1 MDKRNS
7 SSRSKF
13 GAKKSSFKKDSSD
26 KPKRDFAD
34 KGERAPYS
42 DRPKKSFDKS
52 SSDRPKRSF
61 DRDATDKPK
70 RNFADKGERTSYS
83 DKPKRSFD
91 KSSSDRPKRNFDRD
105 ATDKPKRDFADKGER
120 TGYADRPKRS
130 FDKDSSTD
138 KPKRSF
144 DREGGDK
151 PKRSFSDKGGR
162 PSFGDKPKRF
172 DRGFSDRPKRSFDK
186 EEGAEEGKPKKLFA
200 DRGERAQHYAN
211 KNEKSQLKRS
221 SFERGERAPY
231 DPSKPK
237 NYKKDYTKKKEATVT
252 NADKGL
258 IRLNKYI
265 ANAGICSRREAD
277 DLIKSGCVTVN
288 GKVVSELGYTVKA
301 TDEINYSGE
310 RIKSEKH
317 VYLLLNKPKD
327 YITTNADERGRKTV
341 MELIDGACKE
351 RIYPVGRLDRNTT
364 GLLLFTN
371 DGDLTKKLTH
381 PKHEVE
387 KLYHVELDKNFKQED
402 FVKLKEGIELEDGFI
417 KPDEVAYTGE
427 TKREVGVK
435 IHSGRNRIVR
445 RSFEHLG
452 YDVLRLDRVMF
463 ASLTKKNLPRAKWR
477 FLTDKEVS
485 FLKMLK

>member
-34 KGERAPYS
+34 RGERTS
-42 DRPKKSFDKS
+42 H
-52 SSDRPKRSF
+52 SDRPKRSF
-61 DRDATDKPK
+61 DKDSSDKPKRSFDREGGDKPK
-70 RNFADKGERTSYS
+70 RNFADKGERTSYT

-91 KSSSDRPKRNFDRD
+91 REGG
-105 ATDKPKRDFADKGER
+105 DKPKRNFADKGER

-130 FDKDSSTD
+130 FDKDSSD

-151 PKRSFSDKGGR
+151 PKRNFSDKGGR
-162 PSFGDKPKRF
+162 PSFGDKAKRS
-172 DRGFSDRPKRSFDK
+172 FSDRPKRSFDK
-186 EEGAEEGKPKKLFA
+186 EEGAEEGKSKKLFA

>member
-34 KGERAPYS
+34 RGERKSYS
-42 DRPKKSFDKS
+42 DRPKKSFDKD

-61 DRDATDKPK
+61 DRDAADKPK
-70 RNFADKGERTSYS
+70 RNFDKEGG
-83 DKPKRSFD
+83 DKPKR
-91 KSSSDRPKRNFDRD
+91 N
-105 ATDKPKRDFADKGER
+105 FADKGER

-130 FDKDSSTD
+130 FDKEGSD

-151 PKRSFSDKGGR
+151 PKRNFSDKGGR
-162 PSFGDKPKRF
+162 PSFGDKPKRSF
-172 DRGFSDRPKRSFDK
+172 DRSFSDRPKRPFDK
-186 EEGAEEGKPKKLFA
+186 EEGVEGKSKKLFA

-288 GKVVSELGYTVKA
+288 GKVISELGYTVKA

-341 MELIDGACKE
+341 MELIDGA
-351 RIYPVGRLDRNTT
+351 
-364 GLLLFTN
+364 
-371 DGDLTKKLTH
+371 
-381 PKHEVE
+381 
-387 KLYHVELDKNFKQED
+387 
-402 FVKLKEGIELEDGFI
+402 
-417 KPDEVAYTGE
+417 
-427 TKREVGVK
+427 
-435 IHSGRNRIVR
+435 
-445 RSFEHLG
+445 
-452 YDVLRLDRVMF
+452 
-463 ASLTKKNLPRAKWR
+463 
-477 FLTDKEVS
+477 
-485 FLKMLK
+485 

>member
-26 KPKRDFAD
+26 KPKRNFAD

-42 DRPKKSFDKS
+42 DRPKRSFDKDS
-52 SSDRPKRSF
+52 
-61 DRDATDKPK
+61 
-70 RNFADKGERTSYS
+70 S

-91 KSSSDRPKRNFDRD
+91 REGG
-105 ATDKPKRDFADKGER
+105 DKPKRNFADKGER

-130 FDKDSSTD
+130 FDKESTD
-138 KPKRSF
+138 RPKRSF

-151 PKRSFSDKGGR
+151 PKRNFSDKGGR
-162 PSFGDKPKRF
+162 SSFGDKSKRS
-172 DRGFSDRPKRSFDK
+172 FSDRPKRSFDK
-186 EEGAEEGKPKKLFA
+186 EEGAEEGKSKKLFA

-288 GKVVSELGYTVKA
+288 GKVISELGYTVKA

-387 KLYHVELDKNFKQED
+387 KLYHVELDKNFKQDD
-402 FVKLKEGIELEDGFI
+402 FVKLKEGVELEDGFI

-445 RSFEHLG
+445 RTFEFLG

>member
-7 SSRSKF
+7 NRGSKF
-13 GAKKSSFKKDSSD
+13 GPKKSSYKKDSSD
-26 KPKRDFAD
+26 KPKRNFAD
-34 KGERAPYS
+34 KGERVPYS
-42 DRPKKSFDKS
+42 DK
-52 SSDRPKRSF
+52 PKRSF
-61 DRDATDKPK
+61 DKDSADKPK
-70 RNFADKGERTSYS
+70 RNFADKGERTSYA

-91 KSSSDRPKRNFDRD
+91 KDSS
-105 ATDKPKRDFADKGER
+105 DKPKRNFADKGER

-130 FDKDSSTD
+130 FDKEGGDR
-138 KPKRSF
+138 PKRSF

-151 PKRSFSDKGGR
+151 PKRNFADKGGR
-162 PSFGDKPKRF
+162 PSFGDKPKRSF
-172 DRGFSDRPKRSFDK
+172 DRGFSDRPKRPFDKDK
-186 EEGAEEGKPKKLFA
+186 EEGAEGKPKKLFA

-288 GKVVSELGYTVKA
+288 GKVISELGYTVKA

-387 KLYHVELDKNFKQED
+387 KLYHVELDKNFKQDD
-402 FVKLKEGIELEDGFI
+402 FVKLKEGVELEDGFI

-445 RSFEHLG
+445 RTFEFLG

-463 ASLTKKNLPRAKWR
+463 AGLTKKNLPRAKWR

>member
-26 KPKRDFAD
+26 KPKR
-34 KGERAPYS
+34 
-42 DRPKKSFDKS
+42 
-52 SSDRPKRSF
+52 
-61 DRDATDKPK
+61 
-70 RNFADKGERTSYS
+70 NFADKGERTSYA

-91 KSSSDRPKRNFDRD
+91 RDSTDRPKKSFDKD
-105 ATDKPKRDFADKGER
+105 AT
-120 TGYADRPKRS
+120 DRPKRS
-130 FDKDSSTD
+130 FDRNSTD

-144 DREGGDK
+144 DKGARTSFGDK
-151 PKRSFSDKGGR
+151 PKRSF
-162 PSFGDKPKRF
+162 
-172 DRGFSDRPKRSFDK
+172 DRDFSDRPKRSFDK
-186 EEGAEEGKPKKLFA
+186 DEVGGEDGKSKKLFA
-200 DRGERAQHYAN
+200 DRGERAKHYAN

-221 SFERGERAPY
+221 SFERGERAAY

-237 NYKKDYTKKKEATVT
+237 NYKKDYTKKKEVTVT

-288 GKVVSELGYTVKA
+288 GKVISELGYTVKA
-301 TDEINYSGE
+301 TDEINYSGA

-445 RSFEHLG
+445 RSFEFLG

>member
-7 SSRSKF
+7 NSRSKF

-34 KGERAPYS
+34 RGERTSYTDKPKRSFDKEGGDKPKRNFSDKGERSSYGDKPKRNFDRDS
-42 DRPKKSFDKS
+42 TDRPKKSFDKDTT
-52 SSDRPKRSF
+52 DRPKRSF
-61 DRDATDKPK
+61 DRDST
-70 RNFADKGERTSYS
+70 
-83 DKPKRSFD
+83 
-91 KSSSDRPKRNFDRD
+91 DRPKRN
-105 ATDKPKRDFADKGER
+105 
-120 TGYADRPKRS
+120 
-130 FDKDSSTD
+130 
-138 KPKRSF
+138 
-144 DREGGDK
+144 
-151 PKRSFSDKGGR
+151 FSDKGGR
-162 PSFGDKPKRF
+162 PSFGDRPKKF
-172 DRGFSDRPKRSFDK
+172 DRDFSDRPKRSFDK
-186 EEGAEEGKPKKLFA
+186 NETSGEEGKSKKLFA
-200 DRGERAQHYAN
+200 DRGERAKHYAN

-237 NYKKDYTKKKEATVT
+237 NYKKDYSKKKEATVT

-288 GKVVSELGYTVKA
+288 GKVISELGYTVKA

-351 RIYPVGRLDRNTT
+351 RVYPVGRLDRNTT

-371 DGDLTKKLTH
+371 DGELTKKLTH

-387 KLYHVELDKNFKQED
+387 KLYHVELDKNFKQDD
-402 FVKLKEGIELEDGFI
+402 FVKLKEGVELEDGFI

-445 RSFEHLG
+445 RTFEFLG

-463 ASLTKKNLPRAKWR
+463 AGLTKKNLPRAKWR

>member
-7 SSRSKF
+7 NHRSKF
-13 GAKKSSFKKDSSD
+13 GAKKPSFKKESTD
-26 KPKRDFAD
+26 KPKRDFAGR
-34 KGERAPYS
+34 GERPQYT
-42 DRPKKSFDKS
+42 
-52 SSDRPKRSF
+52 DRPKRNF
-61 DRDATDKPK
+61 DKDFSDKPK
-70 RNFADKGERTSYS
+70 RGFDKSGS

-91 KSSSDRPKRNFDRD
+91 KDFSDRPKRGFD
-105 ATDKPKRDFADKGER
+105 TGER
-120 TGYADRPKRS
+120 SS
-130 FDKDSSTD
+130 FAD

-144 DREGGDK
+144 AKD
-151 PKRSFSDKGGR
+151 F
-162 PSFGDKPKRF
+162 
-172 DRGFSDRPKRSFDK
+172 
-186 EEGAEEGKPKKLFA
+186 EGAEGAPKKKFA
-200 DRGERAQHYAN
+200 DRGERAKHYAN
-211 KNEKSQLKRS
+211 KNEKSELKRS

-231 DPSKPK
+231 DPNKKK
-237 NYKKDYTKKKEATVT
+237 NYKKDYSKQKVT

-288 GKVVSELGYTVKA
+288 GKVISELGYTVKA

-387 KLYHVELDKNFKQED
+387 KLYHVELDKNFKQDD
-402 FVKLKEGIELEDGFI
+402 FIKIKEGVELEDGFI
-417 KPDEVAYTGE
+417 KPDEIAYTGE
-427 TKREVGVK
+427 TKREVGIK

-445 RSFEHLG
+445 RTFEHFG

-463 ASLTKKNLPRAKWR
+463 AGLTKKNLPRAKWR
-477 FLTDKEVS
+477 FLTEKEVS